1 MKPLRFLAD
10 DFWRRP
16 PRAASGLLLV
26 CLIMIAEVAAP
37 RLSTAAPAG
46 AAAGGHDE
54 KIDLNAFDALKQTIA
69 LSNGEVLAYIE
80 MGNMVGRPVVMVH
93 GYTDSARDWVPM
105 LPYVAKQFHLILID
119 IRGHGKSGKPECCY
133 NRLDF
138 AYDIKLLLDALH
150 LPTADFVGHSL
161 GTIII
166 QTFAEYWPER
176 TGRIVLISSTGG
188 LPPDAPKKPPQFD
201 FAAAIRN
208 LKEPIEADSPFM
220 IAWWDSPTPVDPDF
234 IARERKDAAAIPLRV
249 WLAVLDQTLGGDNYA
264 DLQRTLPRLKAPT
277 LLIWGSKDPIME
289 EPMRKSLRDALPNA
303 QVKIFDGLGHN
314 PFWEN
319 PAGVAQVIN
328 AFLEAKP

>member
-1 MKPLRFLAD
+1 MTSLRV
-10 DFWRRP
+10 
-16 PRAASGLLLV
+16 LLTCLV
-26 CLIMIAEVAAP
+26 AVA
-37 RLSTAAPAG
+37 AG
-46 AAAGGHDE
+46 AASSALPASPA
-54 KIDLNAFDALKQTIA
+54 KIDLNAFDALKKTIA
-69 LSNGEVLAYIE
+69 LPNGEVLAYIE
-80 MGNMVGRPVVMVH
+80 MGNPAGRPVVMVH
-93 GYTDSARDWVPM
+93 GYG
-105 LPYVAKQFHLILID
+105 Q
-119 IRGHGKSGKPECCY
+119 SGKPECCY

-150 LPTADFVGHSL
+150 LPKADFVGHSL

-188 LPPDAPKKPPQFD
+188 MPPDAPKKPPQFD

-249 WLAVLDQTLGGDNYA
+249 WLAVLDQTLAGDNYA

-277 LLIWGSKDPIME
+277 LLIWGSKDTIME

-303 QVKIFDGLGHN
+303 QVKIFAGLGHN
-314 PFWEN
+314 PFWED
-319 PAGVAQVIN
+319 PAGVARVIN
-328 AFLEAKP
+328 AFLLSA